1 MNKVI
6 SAGGIITKLENNQLK
21 ICLINLMPLSPKYT
35 FPKGHVEPDE
45 TLEQAAL
52 REVREETG
60 LQNLSIAKYLGFISR
75 KATERTGKVVDKD
88 IHLFLMKT
96 DDFNHQIAEENYE
109 WHTLTQAINILLPEE
124 KQFLIDHLTEIT
136 N

>member
-1 MNKVI
+1 MDHVV
-6 SAGGIITKLENNQLK
+6 SAGGIITKIENNQTK
-21 ICLINLMPLSPKYT
+21 ICLINLMPLSPKYC
-35 FPKGHVEPDE
+35 FPKGHVEASE
-45 TLEQAAL
+45 TLETAAL

-109 WHTLTQAINILLPEE
+109 WHTLPESIDILLPEE
-124 KQFLIDHLTEIT
+124 KQFLLNHQAEIVI
-136 N
+136 